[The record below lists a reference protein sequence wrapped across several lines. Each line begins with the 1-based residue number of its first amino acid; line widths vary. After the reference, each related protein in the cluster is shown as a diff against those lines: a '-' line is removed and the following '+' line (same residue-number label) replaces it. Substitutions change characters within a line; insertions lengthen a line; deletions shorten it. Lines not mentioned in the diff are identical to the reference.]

1 MSVLLWIVPALAA
14 LWGYRSWQKM
24 RVRALRANDVRKAL
38 THCGSLILLIKKMQQ
53 HRGLSAGWLAGEKSF
68 GSDMMQRRRE
78 IERVFIEL
86 EKLAQDESSQPR
98 PVLQHHE
105 LRLLRFHWQELIEQL
120 PELDAAKGIARHSQ
134 LIARVLDWL
143 SALGDARVTL
153 KLSDADGIE
162 TAKNYADRLPR
173 LAEYIG
179 QARAVGSSVAAA
191 EKLSSVDS
199 VRLRYLVMRIESLSN
214 FSTSEARG
222 KEWETA
228 REALQSLLSTIQTAL
243 IGKAGVSISAS
254 QYFALATQALES
266 VYACDQA
273 CAIDLN
279 QRIEALVSQERFAD
293 HPGAAAS

>member
-1 MSVLLWIVPALAA
+1 MSVLLWVILSVAVVL
-14 LWGYRSWQKM
+14 GYRGWQKM
-24 RVRALRANDVRKAL
+24 RLRALRANDVRKAL
-38 THCGSLILLIKKMQQ
+38 AHCGSLIVLIKKMQQ

-86 EKLAQDESSQPR
+86 EKLAEDESSQPR
-98 PVLQHHE
+98 PVLQHNE

-120 PELDAAKGIARHSQ
+120 SGLDASKCIARHSQ

-153 KLSDADGIE
+153 KLSDAEGVE

-199 VRLRYLVMRIESLSN
+199 VRLHYLVMRIESLSN
-214 FSTSEARG
+214 FSRSEMG
-222 KEWETA
+222 GGEWKTA
-228 REALQSLLSTIQTAL
+228 REAVRNLLSTVQTAL
-243 IGKAGVSISAS
+243 IGKGGVSIPAG
-254 QYFALATQALES
+254 QYFALATQALDA

-273 CAIDLN
+273 CAVDLS
-279 QRIEALVSQERFAD
+279 QRIDRLVSKEMFAD
-293 HPGAAAS
+293 HARAVLG